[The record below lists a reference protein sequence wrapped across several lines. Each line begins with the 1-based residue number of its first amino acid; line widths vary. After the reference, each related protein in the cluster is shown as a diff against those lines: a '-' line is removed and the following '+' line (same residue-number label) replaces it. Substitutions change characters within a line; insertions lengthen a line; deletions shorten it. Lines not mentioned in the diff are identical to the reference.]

1 MQKKIKELKF
11 STKYFF
17 FELFAQVRSFVVF
30 LKNIIRTK
38 IQMYHTVIIDD
49 DQLARRG
56 LRRILEQN
64 FPEIKILGE
73 ADSVASGIK
82 LIDEVDPDLVF
93 LDIEMPDGTGFR
105 LLEQLSEVDFKVVF
119 TTSYSDYAITAFKYS
134 AFDYIVK
141 PVLIENVRSTIKRIN
156 EIPVLHE
163 KQRVEV
169 LKTNLKPGN
178 DDDATIALPEIN
190 GFTIVKVKDIVR
202 CEGERNY
209 SRIFFVDGKSVLISR
224 TLLEFDNMLVS
235 HGFFRIHRSHLISL
249 RNVNRYL
256 KTDGGVVE
264 MIDKIHLPVS
274 PKFKEELL
282 NRLLYNRI

>member
-1 MQKKIKELKF
+1 VQKKIKECIF
-11 STKYFF
+11 I
-17 FELFAQVRSFVVF
+17 ELFAQVRSFVVF
-30 LKNIIRTK
+30 LKIIIRTK

-64 FPEIKILGE
+64 FKEIQVLGE
-73 ADSVASGIK
+73 ADSVASGLK

-105 LLEQLSEVDFKVVF
+105 LLEQLSEVNFKVVF

-141 PVLIENVRSTIKRIN
+141 PVLIENVRSTISRIN
-156 EIPVLHE
+156 EIPVLNE

-169 LKTNLKPGN
+169 LKKNLTPGKEE
-178 DDDATIALPEIN
+178 DATIALPEIN

-264 MIDKIHLPVS
+264 MIDKTQLPVS

>member
-1 MQKKIKELKF
+1 
-11 STKYFF
+11 
-17 FELFAQVRSFVVF
+17 
-30 LKNIIRTK
+30 
-38 IQMYHTVIIDD
+38 MYQTVIIDD
-49 DQLARRG
+49 DPLARRG

-64 FPEIKILGE
+64 FDTIKIMGE

-82 LIDEVDPDLVF
+82 LIQEMDPDLVF

-105 LLEQLSEVDFKVVF
+105 LLEQLQEVDFKIVF

-141 PVLIENVRSTIKRIN
+141 PVLIENVKETINRIN
-156 EIPVLHE
+156 EIPALQQ
-163 KQRVEV
+163 KQRAEV
-169 LKTNLKPGN
+169 LKSNLVQSK
-178 DDDATIALPEIN
+178 DEDATIALPEIN
-190 GFTIVKVKDIVR
+190 GFTIVRVRDIVR

-209 SRIFFVDGKSVLISR
+209 SRIFFADGKSVLVSR
-224 TLLEFDNMLVS
+224 TLLEFDNLLTH

-249 RNVNRYL
+249 KKVNRYL

-264 MIDKIHLPVS
+264 MLDKTQLPVS
-274 PKFKEELL
+274 PKFKDELL

>member
-1 MQKKIKELKF
+1 
-11 STKYFF
+11 
-17 FELFAQVRSFVVF
+17 
-30 LKNIIRTK
+30 
-38 IQMYHTVIIDD
+38 MYHTVIIDD

-64 FPEIKILGE
+64 FPEIQILGE

-93 LDIEMPDGTGFR
+93 LDIEMPDGT
-105 LLEQLSEVDFKVVF
+105 
-119 TTSYSDYAITAFKYS
+119 
-134 AFDYIVK
+134 
-141 PVLIENVRSTIKRIN
+141 VRSTINRIN
-156 EIPVLHE
+156 EIPVLRE

-169 LKTNLKPGN
+169 LKKNLRPGN
-178 DDDATIALPEIN
+178 EDDATIALPEIN

-209 SRIFFVDGKSVLISR
+209 SRIFFVDGRSVLISR

-264 MIDKIHLPVS
+264 MIDKLQLPVS

>member
-1 MQKKIKELKF
+1 
-11 STKYFF
+11 
-17 FELFAQVRSFVVF
+17 
-30 LKNIIRTK
+30 
-38 IQMYHTVIIDD
+38 MYNTIIIDD

-64 FPEIKILGE
+64 FDEIKILGE
-73 ADSVASGIK
+73 ADSVTSGLL
-82 LIDEVDPDLVF
+82 LIAEVDPDLVF

-105 LLEQLSEVDFKVVF
+105 LLEQLPEVNFKVVF

-141 PVLIENVRSTIKRIN
+141 PVLIENVRSTISRIN
-156 EIPVLHE
+156 DIPVSLE
-163 KQRVEV
+163 KQRIEV
-169 LKTNLKPGN
+169 LRKNLTRSN
-178 DDDATIALPEIN
+178 DEDATIALPEIN
-190 GFTIVKVKDIVR
+190 GFTIVKVKDIIR

-209 SRIFFVDGKSVLISR
+209 SRIFYKDGKSVLISR

-264 MIDKIHLPVS
+264 MMDKTQLPVS
-274 PKFKEELL
+274 PKFKNELL
-282 NRLLYNRI
+282 NRLLYNKV